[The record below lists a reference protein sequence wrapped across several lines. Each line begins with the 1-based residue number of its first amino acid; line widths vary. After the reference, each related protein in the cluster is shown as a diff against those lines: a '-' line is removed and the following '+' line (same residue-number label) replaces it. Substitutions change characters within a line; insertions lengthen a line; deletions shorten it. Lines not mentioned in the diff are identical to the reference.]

1 MSTISKTSIVYNQ
14 NSKSIGLV
22 PFYYR
27 LRSCDTNMTSNTP
40 ANQYQRQKIIQNTV
54 RVQSSLYTMNLGSLS
69 SYARPTQATYGVSW
83 NQMSDR
89 PIPSIQK
96 AQVPTGSFNSL
107 NGRHRSV
114 TSSKPGSQTPG
125 GIGCDIKHNS
135 YDRYLNRLK
144 GKGPLKRG
152 AIPQNIPGSTP
163 GQSINPAF
171 PGYFI
176 PFNPAFPVY
185 GGKTIKTGIVSGCD
199 CCPIKNEDDV
209 AEKRKAC
216 KSADSRI
223 YNNPFYYP
231 YPVSEYGFAVGDY
244 VYAEESGTTFYA
256 KALVTGVNGD
266 IYTIQFDD
274 GTTEE
279 KPLNELKVYFPCSTD
294 CYEDPFN
301 KTVYTITDIKK
312 YITQEFDYIC
322 ALTSKTLPVPAGDIA
337 IID

>member
-1 MSTISKTSIVYNQ
+1 MTSISKTSIVYNQ
-14 NSKSIGLV
+14 NYKSNGLV

-27 LRSCDTNMTSNTP
+27 ARNCDTNMTSITP
-40 ANQYQRQKIIQNTV
+40 ADQYQRQKIIQNTV
-54 RVQSSLYTMNLGSLS
+54 RVPSSLYTMNLGSLT
-69 SYARPTQATYGVSW
+69 SYARPTKATYGVCW

-89 PIPSIQK
+89 PVPSIQT
-96 AQVPTGSFNSL
+96 AQVPTGTFNSL

-152 AIPQNIPGSTP
+152 SIPQNMD

-171 PGYFI
+171 PGYYI

-199 CCPIKNEDDV
+199 CCPVNSEETAQKQILE
-209 AEKRKAC
+209 C
-216 KSADSRI
+216 KSADARI

-231 YPVSEYGFAVGDY
+231 YPTSDFGFAVGDY
-244 VYAEESGTTFYA
+244 VYAIEDGTTFYV
-256 KALVTGVNGD
+256 KATVRGVNED
-266 IYTIQFDD
+266 NTYTVEFADT
-274 GTTEE
+274 TTEII
-279 KPLNELKVYFPCSTD
+279 PVSELKIYFPCSAT
-294 CYEDPFN
+294 CSTNPFTT
-301 KTVYTITDIKK
+301 KVYTRDEYAQKIKL
-312 YITQEFDYIC
+312 ELDYYC
-322 ALTSKTLPVPAGDIA
+322 AIENKKTILLNE
-337 IID
+337 

>member
-14 NSKSIGLV
+14 NSKSSGLV

-69 SYARPTQATYGVSW
+69 SYARPTQATYGVCW

-89 PIPSIQK
+89 PIPSIQT
-96 AQVPTGSFNSL
+96 AQVPTGTFNSL

-125 GIGCDIKHNS
+125 GVGCDIKHNS

-171 PGYFI
+171 PGYYI
-176 PFNPAFPVY
+176 PFNPAFPIY

-199 CCPIKNEDDV
+199 CCPIKNEADIV
-209 AEKRKAC
+209 EKRQEC

-244 VYAEESGTTFYA
+244 VYAIESGTTFYA
-256 KALVTGVNGD
+256 KATVLYVVDGV
-266 IYTIQFDD
+266 YTIQFDD
-274 GTTEE
+274 GTQEY
-279 KPLNELKVYFPCSTD
+279 KRLVELKVYFPCSTD
-294 CYEDPFN
+294 CYVDPFD
-301 KTVYTITDIKK
+301 KSLYTTEDIKK
-312 YITQEFDYIC
+312 NITQEFNYIC
-322 ALTSKTLPVPAGDIA
+322 ALNNKASVLSLGGVSVL
-337 IID
+337 